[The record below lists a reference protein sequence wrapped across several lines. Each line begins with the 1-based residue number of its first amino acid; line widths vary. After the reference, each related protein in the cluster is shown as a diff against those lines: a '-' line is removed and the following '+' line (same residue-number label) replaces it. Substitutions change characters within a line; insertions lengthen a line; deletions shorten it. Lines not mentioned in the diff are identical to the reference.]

1 MENDEIYADFDFS
14 SAPETDSDSEY
25 SDSDRDEPVLRKK
38 SIESS
43 TPPVISQISPT
54 AATATITST
63 FKTTP
68 SPTVNTSSSGVK
80 SPPAVVI
87 PPKPATVAPSVKEM
101 DSFVKIVSPPPPLP
115 GVPQPQQQPIQS
127 APSTKIVG
135 PSFASAL
142 AAATAASSSTLT
154 SGSLSRTASK
164 ESISRIFEELD
175 SFLAKKFPADAL
187 KNETLAFM
195 TASYQN
201 LPENHELDRNR
212 QYSPK
217 HPYAMPSYY
226 QAEPP
231 QILSNPS
238 IFERF
243 DLDTLFFI
251 FYYQQ
256 KTYPQYLAAREL
268 KKQSW
273 RFHKKYLT
281 WFQRHEEPNIITT
294 DYEQGTYIY
303 FDYEGSWCQRKKSE
317 FTFEYRYLEDEELV

>member
-1 MENDEIYADFDFS
+1 MENDEIYVDFDFS
-14 SAPETDSDSEY
+14 SAQESDSDDDGSE
-25 SDSDRDEPVLRKK
+25 SDRDEPVVRKK
-38 SIESS
+38 SIE
-43 TPPVISQISPT
+43 TAPVTTATT
-54 AATATITST
+54 AATGTSSKPAAPASTAT
-63 FKTTP
+63 
-68 SPTVNTSSSGVK
+68 SSGVK
-80 SPPAVVI
+80 SPPPVVI
-87 PPKPATVAPSVKEM
+87 PSKPSVVPVPSAPGKEM
-101 DSFVKIVSPPPPLP
+101 ESFVKVVSPPPVASPAP
-115 GVPQPQQQPIQS
+115 AVPPVQTQS
-127 APSTKIVG
+127 KISG

-142 AAATAASSSTLT
+142 AAATGASSGSA
-154 SGSLSRTASK
+154 SLSRTASK
-164 ESISRIFEELD
+164 ESVSRGLIFEELD
-175 SFLAKKFPADAL
+175 SFLAKKFPSEAL
-187 KNETLAFM
+187 KTETLAFM
-195 TASYQN
+195 TASYLN
-201 LPENHELDRNR
+201 LPENHDLDRNR

-231 QILSNPS
+231 QILNNPS

-281 WFQRHEEPNIITT
+281 WFQRHEEPKVITN

>member
-14 SAPETDSDSEY
+14 NAPETESDSDY
-25 SDSDRDEPVLRKK
+25 SDSDQDEPVSRKK
-38 SIESS
+38 SVESGPAAPMVPQPAASAPVPSVTIAS
-43 TPPVISQISPT
+43 TGRT
-54 AATATITST
+54 AS
-63 FKTTP
+63 F
-68 SPTVNTSSSGVK
+68 SGVK

-87 PPKPATVAPSVKEM
+87 PSKPTVQASVKEM
-101 DSFVKIVSPPPPLP
+101 DSFVKIVSPPP
-115 GVPQPQQQPIQS
+115 GVSSQLPQQQQQLAQVP
-127 APSTKIVG
+127 PSKIAG

-142 AAATAASSSTLT
+142 AAASSGST
-154 SGSLSRTASK
+154 SSLSRSASK

-175 SFLAKKFPADAL
+175 SFLAKKFPVDAL
-187 KNETLAFM
+187 KTETLSFM

-226 QAEPP
+226 QSEPP

-281 WFQRHEEPNIITT
+281 WFQRHEEPNIITN